1 MQQATPRPAVESHPS
16 CSRRQ
21 FGSAPTQAALNF
33 EPCLIRVAVPPQ
45 APARS
50 KGLQRACLHILEL
63 LSDGR
68 PHAWHELQA
77 VGGSRAN
84 ARVGELRRAGYVVL
98 GPLGW
103 RRLDGEREIRREP
116 LGPGETE
123 MYRRVAA

>member
-1 MQQATPRPAVESHPS
+1 VLPPEPHAAQSSRSRPS
-16 CSRRQ
+16 Q
-21 FGSAPTQAALNF
+21 FAAAPTQAALSF

>member
-1 MQQATPRPAVESHPS
+1 LATPPPPAVAAQSHR
-16 CSRRQ
+16 SRTSQFAAAPRQ
-21 FGSAPTQAALNF
+21 LALSV
-33 EPCLIRVAVPPQ
+33 EPVLIRVAVPPQ

-50 KGLQRACLHILEL
+50 KGLQRACLAILEL

-103 RRLDGEREIRREP
+103 RRLDGVRELRREP

-123 MYRRVAA
+123 RYRLVAA